1 MKSSPTTPLRPA
13 LVAMAVLGSTVLL
26 GVLGA
31 AQDGA
36 PPARPRP
43 GAPTAGE
50 TAGHFYKNVKV
61 LKKLPANQLVPTM
74 HLINTSLG
82 VDCGFCHVRGAGG
95 ADYASD
101 EKPTKRMA
109 RQMLSMTQSLN
120 AHQKILD
127 GKATCYMCHH
137 GHAEPETRV
146 GLSEERTG
154 DRAPAPPPPP
164 PPQ

>member
-1 MKSSPTTPLRPA
+1 MKNRPMPALRPTLLA
-13 LVAMAVLGSTVLL
+13 VGVLGSTVLL

-36 PPARPRP
+36 PPVQPRP
-43 GAPTAGE
+43 GPPQAGE
-50 TAGHFYKNVKV
+50 TAAHYFKNIKV
-61 LKKLPANQLVPTM
+61 LKKLPANQLIPTM

-82 VDCGFCHVRGAGG
+82 VDCGFCHVRGPGG
-95 ADYASD
+95 ANYASD

-109 RQMLSMTQSLN
+109 RQMLTMTQSLN

-137 GHAEPETRV
+137 GHAMPETRV
-146 GLSEERTG
+146 GLSEERGG

-164 PPQ
+164 QQ